1 MGTPRRS
8 TAAAISTMARRL
20 LALAVSATALQ
31 GPHAKAPT
39 APLQATATAPAK
51 TGPTWDDHVAIPEAP
66 DTLVKGVDGNDSM
79 RRKFEQMLREAQNKI
94 PPPPFSRS
102 QTSWRNVPSPS
113 NSST

>member
-1 MGTPRRS
+1 
-8 TAAAISTMARRL
+8 MARRL

-31 GPHAKAPT
+31 APHAKAPT

-79 RRKFEQMLREAQNKI
+79 RRKFEKMLREAQNKI
-94 PPPPFSRS
+94 CSAVEELDGEGTFRQDVWERENGRASCRE
-102 QTSWRNVPSPS
+102 RV
-113 NSST
+113 